1 MWAIIKKE
9 FKSYF
14 LSPIG
19 YIYIGIF
26 LLVCSVFFYLDIFAY
41 QTTNFAN
48 MFGSAATILTL
59 LFQF

>member
-26 LLVCSVFFYLDIFAY
+26 FVNV
-41 QTTNFAN
+41 
-48 MFGSAATILTL
+48 
-59 LFQF
+59 

>member
-19 YIYIGIF
+19 YIYIGLF
-26 LLVCSVFFYLDIFAY
+26 LLACSLFFYIDIMYIGFSS
-41 QTTNFAN
+41 QNVF
-48 MFGSAATILTL
+48 
-59 LFQF
+59 